1 MIIAVDAMGGD
12 YAPKEVVK
20 GAVRAVSRLNDVEVV
35 LVGDK
40 LSIEKELNY
49 IGGGYYSKIS
59 ILHSEEHIEMDDH
72 PSDIIRGKR
81 KSSMHYGLKMVREGK
96 ADAFFTAGNSGAA
109 MAVAMVTL
117 GLLEGVSRPAIGTI
131 LPSSSPKGRFFMLDV
146 GANVDC
152 KPEHLLTFAVM
163 GSAYAKKVLKIPK
176 PTVGLLSNG
185 EEEGKGDMLT
195 KIVYPMLKEC
205 KEINFIGNVEAKVL
219 YAGHADVVVC
229 DGFAGNIVI
238 KTSQSVAKYMFKLMR
253 KEIEASL
260 IAKIGALLTKNAI
273 MKVRKKADSSQYGG
287 APLLGVKGV
296 CVIGHGSS
304 NEIAIANGIRVAKET
319 VIGKMNEA
327 ITDDVKDALSSIVTS
342 KSFL

>member
-1 MIIAVDAMGGD
+1 MIITVDAMGGD

-20 GAVRAVSRLNDVEVV
+20 GAVKAVYQLSGVNIV

-40 LSIEKELNY
+40 TIIEKELKN
-49 IGGGYYSKIS
+49 IGALSNPKIS
-59 ILHSEEHIEMDDH
+59 ILHAEEAVGMDEH

-81 KSSMHYGLKMVREGK
+81 KSSMHEGLKLVRDGD
-96 ADAFFTAGNSGAA
+96 ASAFFTAGNSGAA

-131 LPSSSPKGRFFMLDV
+131 LPASSREGRFFMLDV

-152 KPEHLLTFAVM
+152 RPEHLLTFAIM
-163 GSAYAKKVLKIPK
+163 GTAYAKKVLRIKA

-195 KIVYPMLKEC
+195 KSVYPILKEC
-205 KEINFIGNVEAKVL
+205 EGINFIGNVEAKAL
-219 YAGHADVVVC
+219 FRGEADVVVC
-229 DGFAGNIVI
+229 DGFAGNIAI
-238 KTSQSVAKYMFKLMR
+238 KASQSVANYMFQTLK
-253 KEIEASL
+253 KEIEASF
-260 IAKIGALLTKNAI
+260 IAKIGALLSKKAVLN
-273 MKVRKKADSSQYGG
+273 VRRKADSSQYGG

-304 NEIAIANGIRVAKET
+304 NEIAISNGIRVAKET
-319 VIGKMNEA
+319 VMGKMNEA
-327 ITDDVKDALSSIVTS
+327 ITEDVKNALSAMVRS
-342 KSFL
+342 KSIL